1 MLPVGKMRHFW
12 RIFKH
17 CIIAAPER
25 DQLMKLRIEDDTVW
39 THLLKSLTFEF
50 SRQIFIL
57 SCMRFAH
64 FLCENSNIFRLV
76 DE

>member
-17 CIIAAPER
+17 CIIAVPER
-25 DQLMKLRIEDDTVW
+25 DQLMKLRIEDDTVL
-39 THLLKSLTFEF
+39 TYYLKSLTFEF

>member
-17 CIIAAPER
+17 CIIAAQER

-50 SRQIFIL
+50 SRQIFIVL
-57 SCMRFAH
+57 DSTNKTASIKFP
-64 FLCENSNIFRLV
+64 LV
-76 DE
+76 IWEF